1 MSFEGGT
8 YTIVIDKNKEITSI
22 TFNGKPMIQEGE
34 GNVPEVERLGGGQSD
49 IPAPLPNYPEGV
61 SGCICLAELI
71 PESEGIC
78 FWRNG
83 KLF

>member
-8 YTIVIDKNKEITSI
+8 YTIIVDKNKEITSI

-61 SGCICLAELI
+61 SGCICLADFFDD
-71 PESEGIC
+71 PGGC
-78 FWRNG
+78 DCWRWSRV
-83 KLF
+83 F